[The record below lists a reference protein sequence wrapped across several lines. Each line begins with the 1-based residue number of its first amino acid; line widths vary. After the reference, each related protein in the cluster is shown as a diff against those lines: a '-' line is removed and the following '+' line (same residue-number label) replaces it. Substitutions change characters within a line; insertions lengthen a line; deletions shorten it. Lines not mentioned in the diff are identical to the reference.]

1 MNRCLKIL
9 CACLLLLSFSGKV
22 LASDSAASG
31 RMVMFVGFDISGSF
45 KNKPYFDDSIKFA
58 ANYLYAHLKG
68 IGKMEV
74 PHSLFVGSIGGD
86 KPNEPKT
93 FYPIEAFQYKD
104 LAGIEAK
111 LREIFPDKKVNKF
124 TDYNAF
130 FQQVSDYAKNKKLV
144 MKPITILM
152 FSDGIPDA
160 PKVDGRDDYRS
171 FKLDALETL
180 SRNVTIRLLYTDAVV
195 GQNWQ
200 DKVPRKRIRIWTQD
214 ATVMK
219 DWKSPEIYQP
229 NVPFEKKERWFSW
242 VKNNVDFSAR
252 VKRVN

>member
-1 MNRCLKIL
+1 MGYWLKSLLVLL
-9 CACLLLLSFSGKV
+9 CIAPFSSASF
-22 LASDSAASG
+22 ASESEGSG

-45 KNKPYFDDSIKFA
+45 KRKPYFDDSIRFA
-58 ANYLYAHLKG
+58 AHYLYGHLKG
-68 IGKMEV
+68 LGKMEI

-93 FYPIEAFQYKD
+93 FYPIETFQYKD
-104 LAGIEAK
+104 LDGIEKK
-111 LREIFPDKKVNKF
+111 LREIFPKEKENKF

-144 MKPITILM
+144 MKPVTILM

-160 PKVDGRDDYRS
+160 PKVDGKDDYRS
-171 FKLDALETL
+171 FKLDTLETL

-219 DWKSPEIYQP
+219 DWKAPEIFQP
-229 NVPFEKKERWFSW
+229 DVPFEKKERWFSW